1 MLLLRLPLTICNT
14 MCISNYSLALM
25 QSHTQLQSCC
35 RLHHLAACMQQHCN
49 IKLMALQGRGNWLC
63 MFAGQVTS
71 VASANSQSISQAS
84 SVTSTA
90 VAQAFSAVSLSHHT
104 QSCHIGLLYTCL
116 QTAYTAMALLLLAFG
131 TMVPEGNSPTSHNP
145 S

>member
-1 MLLLRLPLTICNT
+1 
-14 MCISNYSLALM
+14 
-25 QSHTQLQSCC
+25 
-35 RLHHLAACMQQHCN
+35 
-49 IKLMALQGRGNWLC
+49 MALQGRGNWWC
-63 MFAGQVTS
+63 MFAGQVAS

-104 QSCHIGLLYTCL
+104 QCCHIGQTVL
-116 QTAYTAMALLLLAFG
+116 QTAYTGMALLLLAFG
-131 TMVPEGNSPTSHNP
+131 TVVPEGSSPAPQTP